1 MTDIYG
7 DEDDEEGAQEVALS
21 ETPKEMPPFQKKI
34 RDCIAIGIAT
44 VALAYVPAI
53 VSNLGKAFS
62 GSSGNTNNSNDVFV
76 RNGEQVRLDRTEIAK
91 AQIALQVAAVDLV
104 KGNPACVLSRGL
116 EFDKSLLLQQQ
127 NPDNRYVMPPN
138 TTALQTK
145 INIAEQRLAAFE
157 NEEKIRGTLTDIQ
170 NEELRN
176 VAKIDVLNDPYGRV
190 AGLGQC
196 FSSGESAKDFY
207 TNLQIAR
214 GHQTEDVNPV
224 QTGEKWVSGL
234 GKWAT
239 DTVGNAAAAI
249 YTGTVFL
256 TGGGLIAGRLMRD

>member
-1 MTDIYG
+1 MTDSN
-7 DEDDEEGAQEVALS
+7 EDSAP
-21 ETPKEMPPFQKKI
+21 PKEMTPFQKKI
-34 RDCIAIGIAT
+34 RDCIATGIAM
-44 VALAYVPAI
+44 VALAYVPPI
-53 VSNLGKAFS
+53 FSNVGKAFS
-62 GSSGNTNNSNDVFV
+62 GSSGNTNNPNDVFV
-76 RNGEQVRLDRTEIAK
+76 RKGEQVSLDRKKIAE

-104 KGNPACVLSRGL
+104 RGDPACVLNRGL

-127 NPDNRYVMPPN
+127 NPDNRYVMPLN

-145 INIAEQRLAAFE
+145 INTAQQRLAAFE
-157 NEEKIRGTLTDIQ
+157 KEAGIRGALTDIQ
-170 NEELRN
+170 KQELRN
-176 VAKIDVLNDPYGRV
+176 VAKIDVLKDPYDRV
-190 AGLGQC
+190 AVLGQC
-196 FSSGESAKDFY
+196 FSNTDSATVFY

-239 DTVGNAAAAI
+239 DTVGNAAAVI
-249 YTGTVFL
+249 YTGAVFL